1 MSIQWN
7 YVKKIR
13 ELLLPIGFL
22 EHLTD
27 TNGCM
32 STSDFI
38 KPPHGVPTGQPGMQC
53 YNLTK
58 NYGDI
63 TLDKKNF
70 IR

>member
-38 KPPHGVPTGQPGMQC
+38 KPPHGVPTGQPACNVIILQKIMV
-53 YNLTK
+53 T
-58 NYGDI
+58 
-63 TLDKKNF
+63 
-70 IR
+70 